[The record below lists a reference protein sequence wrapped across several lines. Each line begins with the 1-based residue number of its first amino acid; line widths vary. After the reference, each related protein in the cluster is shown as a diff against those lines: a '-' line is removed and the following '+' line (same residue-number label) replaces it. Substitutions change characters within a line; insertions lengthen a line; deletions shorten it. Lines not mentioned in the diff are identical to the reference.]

1 LDSEESA
8 LHAAQAA
15 QSAAVDARELL
26 RQVLE
31 QLQFGE
37 QVPRYEGYALN
48 MNTDP
53 IEDVPD
59 VDRANGVVRS
69 TAIINFDLA
78 VPVWVGWAGRAPRQS
93 SQALRVQPRQFIV
106 APWIVDRVEI
116 SADGGV
122 MPAPPGGLQVAVVR
136 FKSVQQFMSGNL

>member
-26 RQVLE
+26 RQVL
-31 QLQFGE
+31 E